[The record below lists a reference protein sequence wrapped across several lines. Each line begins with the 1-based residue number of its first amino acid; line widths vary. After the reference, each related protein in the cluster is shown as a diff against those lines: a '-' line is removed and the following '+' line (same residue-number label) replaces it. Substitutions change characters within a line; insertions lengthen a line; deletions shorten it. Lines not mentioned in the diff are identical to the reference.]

1 MGNRYFLLYLNVND
15 LIKCNYNSAMNKF
28 EKACIKVRI
37 LQLAKLK
44 STGTPSELALKFEIS
59 VRSIKRIIRELRD
72 EGSKLKYDYNCM
84 SYVLT

>member
-1 MGNRYFLLYLNVND
+1 
-15 LIKCNYNSAMNKF
+15 MNKF

-44 STGTPSELALKFEIS
+44 STGTPSELALKCEIS